1 MDTAEIRRRFVA
13 HFEAAGHQAVPSA
26 SLLVPDPTLLFVNAG
41 MVPFKPY
48 FLGQET
54 PPYKRAV
61 SVQKCV
67 RTPDIEDVG
76 KTTRHGTF
84 FEMCGNFSFGDY
96 FKEGA
101 IEYAWDL
108 VTKSQADGG
117 WGLEE
122 SRLWPSVLDGDDE
135 ALALWMKVT
144 GLPEHR
150 IVRLG
155 PKENYWS
162 MGVPGPGG
170 PCSEILYD
178 RGPAYGPEADWE
190 SMGTDMDPAL
200 EDRYLEI
207 WNLVFMQDELSAV
220 RSKSDFDIVGS
231 LPKRNIDTGMG
242 LERVAFLLQGV
253 ENMYEIDVMF
263 PVIAKAEELTGKRYG
278 ADHEADVRFRVVADH
293 IRSSMML
300 IGDGVTPGN
309 EGRGYV
315 LRRLL
320 RRAVRSMRLL
330 GYEDPA
336 LPGAVPGQPRQDG
349 RDLHRAAPRLG
360 PHLDGGLRRG
370 GRVPRRRC
378 APARRSSTRLRPRC
392 APAAATCCRATRR
405 SRCTTPTASRSTS
418 PSRWPPR
425 RGSRVDEDGF
435 RRLMGEQRERARA
448 DARAKKGQ
456 QGAGSA
462 YRDIADTIGHKVD
475 FTGYN
480 EVVSE
485 GAVRGI
491 VSDGAAVESAGEG
504 AEIEL
509 VLDRTPFYAE
519 GGGQLADQG
528 VIELDNGARVEV
540 YDVQSPISGLIVHKA
555 KVADGEVSLG
565 GHAQSLVDVERRASI
580 SRSHTA
586 THMVHKAFREALGET
601 ATQAG
606 SENSPGRFR
615 FDFSAS
621 GAVPESAMVD
631 VEARVNDLV
640 MADLGVHA
648 EIMTQEE
655 AVRSGAMAL
664 FGEKYGDQVRVVSV
678 GDWARELCG
687 GTHAH
692 RSGQLGV
699 VKLLGESSIGSG
711 VRRVEALVGGD
722 AYRFLAREH
731 LLVAQLS
738 EALKVR
744 PEQLPERVNDIVDR
758 LRAAEKE
765 IEQVRVQQ
773 LLASAGQL
781 VASAEDV
788 GGVSFV
794 GHHADAAN
802 GGDARTLALDVRG
815 RMPADRAGVAAVIG
829 SGSGKPSV
837 VVAVND
843 DGTVGRDLGERAGPS
858 RLGGARR
865 QGRRQG
871 RRRAGRWLRP
881 GEGGRGPLGDPPR
894 PAGEP
899 GLARMDDQLTGVR
912 LGVDPGDARIGVASS
927 DPSGILATPVETVAR
942 GEGDVERLAALVE
955 ELGAVR
961 VYVGLPR
968 SLSGG
973 EGPAAGKVR
982 AFARELAARLGPVPV
997 RLCDERLSTVTAEGQ
1012 LRGQGRKGKK
1022 RRAVVDQAAAVV
1034 ILQGA
1039 LERERQTGT
1048 YAGEPVP
1055 SDGTSK

>member
-13 HFEAAGHQAVPSA
+13 HFAAAGHQVVPSA
-26 SLLVPDPTLLFVNAG
+26 SLLVPDPNLLFVNAG

-54 PPYKRAV
+54 PPYSRAV

-96 FKEGA
+96 FKQGA
-101 IEYAWDL
+101 IELAWDL
-108 VTKSQADGG
+108 VTKPLADGG

-122 SRLWPSVLDGDDE
+122 GRLYPSVYEEDQE
-135 ALALWMKVT
+135 AVDLWKKVT
-144 GLPEHR
+144 GLPEER

-155 PKENYWS
+155 RKENYWS

-178 RGPAYGPEADWE
+178 RGPGFGPEADFTAL
-190 SMGTDMDPAL
+190 GPDMPTEL

-220 RSKSDFDIVGS
+220 RSKSDFDIAGS
-231 LPKRNIDTGMG
+231 LPKKNIDTGMG
-242 LERVAFLLQGV
+242 LERVAYLLQDKQ
-253 ENMYEIDVMF
+253 NMYEIDVMF
-263 PVIAKAEELTGKRYG
+263 PVIDRAQELTGKKYG
-278 ADHEADVRFRVVADH
+278 AHPEDDVRLRVVADH
-293 IRSSMML
+293 VRSSMML

-320 RRAVRSMRLL
+320 RRAIRSMRLL
-330 GYEDPA
+330 GTEDKV
-336 LPGAVPGQPRQDG
+336 LPELLPVSRDKMAETYTELVQDWERISSVAYAEEDAFRQTLRTGTTIFDT
-349 RDLHRAAPRLG
+349 AASE
-360 PHLDGGLRRG
+360 
-370 GRVPRRRC
+370 V
-378 APARRSSTRLRPRC
+378 RSSGGTTLSGDKAFALHDTYGFPIDLTLEM
-392 APAAATCCRATRR
+392 AAEKGLA
-405 SRCTTPTASRSTS
+405 
-418 PSRWPPR
+418 
-425 RGSRVDEDGF
+425 VDEQGF
-435 RRLMGEQRERARA
+435 RRLMGEQRERAKA

-456 QGAGSA
+456 HAAAGA
-462 YRDIADTIGHKVD
+462 YRDIADRIGHAVD
-475 FTGYN
+475 FTGYT
-480 EVVSE
+480 EVVTE

-491 VSDGAAVESAGEG
+491 VSGGASVESAGAG
-504 AEIEL
+504 SEIEL

-528 VIELDNGARVEV
+528 VIELENGARVEV
-540 YDVQSPISGLIVHKA
+540 YDVQSPITGLVVHKA
-555 KVADGEVSLG
+555 RVLDGEVSLG
-565 GHAQSLVDVERRASI
+565 GHAQSLVDVDRRASI

-621 GAVPESAMVD
+621 GSVPTSAMQD

-640 MADLGVHA
+640 IADLGVHA
-648 EIMTQEE
+648 EVMSQEE

-687 GTHAH
+687 GTHAG

-731 LLVAQLS
+731 VLVAQLS

-744 PEQLPERVNDIVDR
+744 PEQLPERVDDLVER
-758 LRAAEKE
+758 LRTAEKE
-765 IEQVRVQQ
+765 IERVRLQQ
-773 LLASAGQL
+773 LLAAAGRL
-781 VASAEDV
+781 AADAEDV
-788 GGVSFV
+788 GGVSLV
-794 GHHADAAN
+794 AHEAAGAA
-802 GGDARTLALDVRG
+802 GGDVRTLALDVRAKLPG
-815 RMPADRAGVAAVIG
+815 ARPGVAAVVG
-829 SGSGKPSV
+829 SASGKASV

-843 DGTVGRDLGERAGPS
+843 AARTAGVSASTLVRAAS
-858 RLGGARR
+858 EVLGGKGGGKDDVA
-865 QGRRQG
+865 QGG
-871 RRRAGRWLRP
+871 GPDAGS
-881 GEGGRGPLGDPPR
+881 
-894 PAGEP
+894 AG
-899 GLARMDDQLTGVR
+899 A
-912 LGVDPGDARIGVASS
+912 A
-927 DPSGILATPVETVAR
+927 
-942 GEGDVERLAALVE
+942 LAA
-955 ELGAVR
+955 VR
-961 VYVGLPR
+961 RVL
-968 SLSGG
+968 
-973 EGPAAGKVR
+973 
-982 AFARELAARLGPVPV
+982 
-997 RLCDERLSTVTAEGQ
+997 AEGQ
-1012 LRGQGRKGKK
+1012 AGR
-1022 RRAVVDQAAAVV
+1022 
-1034 ILQGA
+1034 
-1039 LERERQTGT
+1039 
-1048 YAGEPVP
+1048 
-1055 SDGTSK
+1055 